1 MAGPIKDKKIVVG
14 VCGGIAAYKAVD
26 VVRVLVKAGADVRV
40 VMTRS
45 AQSFVGPLTFE
56 ALSNN
61 PVWTKMFGEETG
73 EPFRHIRWAEQAD
86 AVVVVPATANMIGK
100 IAHGIADDPLTTLVL
115 AARSPILVCPSM
127 NVRMYAND
135 RVQEN
140 IKRVAEGGVR
150 VLHPETGSLA
160 CGDEGPGRLPEIQTI
175 AEEIRL
181 LLSPQNLSGERIL
194 ITAGPTQEPLDPVRY
209 ITNPSSGKMGYALA
223 RVARRRGA
231 EVFLISGPT
240 HLPDPF
246 GVTVIRVRTAEEM
259 LRAVMDRMEETSIV
273 LKAAAVSDWRPSH
286 VSEHKVKKDKI
297 PVPLELEQTPDILK
311 RLGGI
316 KKNQILI
323 GFAAETERLE
333 ENAQAKLTSKN
344 LDLVVANLVGLPDSG
359 FGADTNRVTLLYR
372 DGRNETLPL
381 MEKEALADV
390 LFDRVIEMRKTQRDR
405 AGSQL

>member
-1 MAGPIKDKKIVVG
+1 MADPIQGKKIVVG

-73 EPFRHIRWAEQAD
+73 QPFRHIRWAEQAD